1 MVIRNVRSR
10 SDPPMLKMVR
20 MLRRLLR
27 KAFLLTKRVRVMM
40 ELRKKPGLPTRPHN
54 NTSSIADGCRPG
66 QPHAFPVTASLTAK
80 PDTSGDRHRDSMTN
94 VTLVTARTTVLPK
107 RTVRDCEKL
116 RLCFALMED
125 GRLAVRGSRINE
137 PSGLAPRLSL
147 SKPF

>member
-1 MVIRNVRSR
+1 
-10 SDPPMLKMVR
+10 MLNTVK

-27 KAFLLTKRVRVMM
+27 KAFLLTKRVRVMI
-40 ELRKKPGLPTRPHN
+40 ELRKKNWSTYEGPN
-54 NTSSIADGCRPG
+54 NSLSIADGCRPG